1 MIRVALIAVLA
12 IFIGALVRLA
22 WLRARGNPQA
32 FFVAS
37 LIAAAVA
44 VLLFAVA
51 TGRLHWLFTLPA
63 AILPLAARFARI
75 LPLFRMLSRLG
86 IFGAGRAAGTGAST
100 GQRSEV
106 ETESL
111 RMVLDHESGAM
122 DGEVLTGPFAGRRLS
137 ELDETTLIQW
147 LQTLRAGDPDAGRL
161 LESYLD
167 RTRGEAWRARDAG
180 PAQDAAAELGGE
192 PDRAQALAILGL
204 DGEPDREAIVR
215 AHRRLMQQFHP
226 DQGGTD
232 FLAALLNGA
241 KARLISD
248 LER

>member
-12 IFIGALVRLA
+12 IFIGALVRIA
-22 WLRARGNPQA
+22 WLRARGNAQA
-32 FFVAS
+32 FLIAS
-37 LIAAAVA
+37 VLAAAVA

-63 AILPLAARFARI
+63 AILPFAARFARM
-75 LPLFRMLSRLG
+75 LPLLRMLSRLG
-86 IFGAGRAAGTGAST
+86 IFGASGAGGTSASK

-106 ETESL
+106 QTKSL
-111 RMVLDHESGAM
+111 RMVLDHESGAL

-137 ELDETTLIQW
+137 ELDDTTLIQW
-147 LQTLRAGDPDAGRL
+147 LQSLRATDADAGRL

-167 RTRGEAWRARDAG
+167 RARGGAWRARDAG
-180 PAQDAAAELGGE
+180 PAQDDAAELGGE

-204 DGEPDREAIVR
+204 DGKPDRDTIVR

-248 LER
+248 LEG